1 MDQISSL
8 VQWYMRH
15 SCSGIQSIATPIVCV
30 RACLRGVRA
39 CVRAWVRACVR
50 ACLRVCVRTCVRVRA
65 CLRVCVCVCMRAR
78 VQFMSADNT
87 LVVFA
92 VYGVDPWPKLPF
104 TCRLVTSRQPLSSL
118 GMHTNKVLMVSIYRC
133 SS

>member
-30 RACLRGVRA
+30 RACVRA
-39 CVRAWVRACVR
+39 CVCAC
-50 ACLRVCVRTCVRVRA
+50 VCVRTCVRACVR
-65 CLRVCVCVCMRAR
+65 VCVCMRAR